1 MMARRLTAVLNHARA
16 FSGTGARSFSHSAFT
31 CTNRMYEPDY
41 LELLKPKYPLYE
53 TLNVTIKGYDY
64 PLLESYQR
72 FIHNVADSMDLEIAD
87 GYAQP
92 PQKLNVQKFKP
103 NSSVIDS
110 EYKLTVYERTVQ
122 VEKVQAPLYPLLLR
136 TLQAALPEGVTLKV
150 TEHTW
155 EQEEARYVPDRD
167 LKELKQQLDEMG
179 GASKKK

>member
-1 MMARRLTAVLNHARA
+1 MASRLTTVITRTLAA
-16 FSGTGARSFSHSAFT
+16 SCYGRSFSHSAGWM
-31 CTNRMYEPDY
+31 NRIYEPDY

-53 TLNVTIKGYDY
+53 TLNLTIKGYDY
-64 PLLESYQR
+64 PLLESYQK

-92 PQKLNVQKFKP
+92 PQKLNVQKFKA

-122 VEKVQAPLYPLLLR
+122 VENVQAPLYPLLLR

-150 TEHTW
+150 FEHTW
-155 EQEEARYVPDRD
+155 EQEESRYVPDRD

-179 GASKKK
+179 GATKKK

>member
-1 MMARRLTAVLNHARA
+1 MATLLSTRLFFTTRA
-16 FSGTGARSFSHSAFT
+16 LAASSIGRSLGQSAASF
-31 CTNRMYEPDY
+31 NRMYEPDY

-53 TLNVTIKGYDY
+53 TLNLTIKGYDY
-64 PLLESYQR
+64 PLLESYQK

-87 GYAQP
+87 AYAQP

-110 EYKLTVYERTVQ
+110 EYKLTVYQRTVQ

-150 TEHTW
+150 TEHSW
-155 EQEEARYVPDRD
+155 DQEEARYVPDRD

-179 GASKKK
+179 GASRKK

>member
-1 MMARRLTAVLNHARA
+1 MARRMTTVFGHALAGRRAVATRL
-16 FSGTGARSFSHSAFT
+16 FSHSAPA

-41 LELLKPKYPLYE
+41 LELLKPKYPLYD
-53 TLNVTIKGYDY
+53 TLNVTIKGYDF
-64 PLLESYQR
+64 PLLESYQK

-87 GYAQP
+87 AYAQP

-155 EQEEARYVPDRD
+155 EQEESRYVPDRD